1 MKIASCFSIWLRRW
15 PIGSSFSRGAAAP
28 DNIHGDGEGRKPA
41 GERPLSFPPILSL
54 LTLLQACG
62 NPASPPSTYSHS
74 IVLGGLLLMSYTTR
88 VTPGTSFTILV
99 DILSST
105 SPGSLTQ
112 SAVIASSDS
121 TTRPATVNP
130 YVLPSPITPTLL
142 TGSSTANACHTFS

>member
-1 MKIASCFSIWLRRW
+1 MKIASCSSTWLRKW

-28 DNIHGDGEGRKPA
+28 DHIHGDGQGRKPTR
-41 GERPLSFPPILSL
+41 ERPLSFLPLLIP
-54 LTLLQACG
+54 LTLFHACG
-62 NPASPPSTYSHS
+62 NPALSFSLYSHS

-112 SAVIASSDS
+112 SAVIASSLC
-121 TTRPATVNP
+121 TTRTATV
-130 YVLPSPITPTLL
+130 SP
-142 TGSSTANACHTFS
+142 